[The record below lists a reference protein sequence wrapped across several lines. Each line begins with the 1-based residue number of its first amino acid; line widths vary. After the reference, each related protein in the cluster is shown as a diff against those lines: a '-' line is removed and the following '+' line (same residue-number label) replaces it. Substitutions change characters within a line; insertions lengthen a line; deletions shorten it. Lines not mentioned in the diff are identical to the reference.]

1 MDFEQIRYEL
11 DAGILTITLDRP
23 DRLNAW
29 TPVMARELIEAF
41 DRADADDDVRAI
53 VITGAGRAY
62 CAGADLAG
70 GGETFDWRERQ
81 SGDEIPRDNGGVF
94 TLRVFESTKPVIAA
108 INGPAV
114 GVGITWPLQ
123 ADIRYVATDAKLAF
137 AMVRRGVIP
146 ELASS
151 ALLPRLCGVSRA
163 AELLFS
169 GRTFLGT
176 EAVEYGVAT
185 KALPAAEVLPAAL
198 ELARD
203 IAANAAPLSVA
214 AAKRLL
220 WDGLGIDLAAMR
232 RREGAILDHAYV
244 HHDSKE
250 GTAAFFEKRAP
261 HWTGSVANEFADWLK

>member
-1 MDFEQIRYEL
+1 MPEYEQIIYEVDEGVAIVTLNRPEKLNAMTAQLGAEL
-11 DAGILTITLDRP
+11 DDA
-23 DRLNAW
+23 
-29 TPVMARELIEAF
+29 MAEA
-41 DRADADDDVRAI
+41 DGDDAVRA
-53 VITGAGRAY
+53 VVVTGAGRGF
-62 CAGADLAG
+62 CAGADLG
-70 GGETFDWRERQ
+70 GGDAFMAGWGEAKGTFRTMSPMDVR
-81 SGDEIPRDNGGVF
+81 
-94 TLRVFESTKPVIAA
+94 KPVIAA

-114 GVGITWPLQ
+114 GVGLTWPLQ
-123 ADIRYVATDAKLAF
+123 ADIRYVAEDAKLAF

-146 ELASS
+146 ELGSS
-151 ALLPRLCGVSRA
+151 AILPRLCGVSRA

-169 GRTFLGT
+169 GRTFLGA

-185 KALPAAEVLPAAL
+185 KALPAAEVLPASL

-220 WDGLGIDLAAMR
+220 WDSLGLDLRAMR
-232 RREGAILDHAYV
+232 RREGEILEHAYV

-261 HWTGSVANEFADWLK
+261 QWTGSVAKEFAGWLS